1 MENLLSMPVQ
11 PLEVMIGKI
20 TPFVFI
26 GLFQAFIIL
35 LIARLLFNIPV
46 LGNLGLL
53 LFCSFIFIIC
63 NLSLGFL
70 ISTAAKNQTQALQM
84 SVFVLLPSLMLT
96 GFMFPFQ
103 GMPLW
108 AQTIGKC
115 IPLTYFL
122 RITRGITLKGA
133 DFIDILPHLWPLL
146 ILMTAITALTMKA
159 YKNTLD

>member
-1 MENLLSMPVQ
+1 
-11 PLEVMIGKI
+11 
-20 TPFVFI
+20 
-26 GLFQAFIIL
+26 
-35 LIARLLFNIPV
+35 
-46 LGNLGLL
+46 
-53 LFCSFIFIIC
+53 
-63 NLSLGFL
+63 
-70 ISTAAKNQTQALQM
+70 M